1 MADADIY
8 VTKEQQL
15 KAHETL
21 ISLDWNEVNGKANLR
36 NSKFEHAAPY
46 VFSEFAYGSVDLHTH
61 IMSKYPN
68 DGIDQW
74 YTRQTERFSYEGVS
88 SSRLNPTALL
98 THTILHG
105 MRWDQLTPVNWIIDS
120 AMICRLRGDEIDWD
134 AILIFAR
141 KHKVL
146 VRLGLGLTYLH
157 EEFQV
162 QIPAKVLGL
171 SLIHI

>member
-1 MADADIY
+1 
-8 VTKEQQL
+8 
-15 KAHETL
+15 
-21 ISLDWNEVNGKANLR
+21 
-36 NSKFEHAAPY
+36 
-46 VFSEFAYGSVDLHTH
+46 
-61 IMSKYPN
+61 
-68 DGIDQW
+68 
-74 YTRQTERFSYEGVS
+74 
-88 SSRLNPTALL
+88 
-98 THTILHG
+98 

-162 QIPAKVLGL
+162 QIPAKVLGDLHEYKPGWFERFENGFLLTISPHLL
-171 SLIHI
+171 SGPKGVFKLLYFIVWRSMRMEHKWLLPINILWIGFHMIGNDTESNVIERLFHYGKK